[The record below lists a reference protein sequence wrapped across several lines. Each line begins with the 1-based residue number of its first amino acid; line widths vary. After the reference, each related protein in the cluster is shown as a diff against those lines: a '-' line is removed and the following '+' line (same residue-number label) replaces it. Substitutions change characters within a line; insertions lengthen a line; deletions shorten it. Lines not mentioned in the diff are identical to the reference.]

1 VFFPPGLIKFGFFLL
16 YNQLAFSYDLVAWL
30 VSFGQWA
37 DWRRTGLQYL
47 QPGHTLELAFGSGG
61 LYADMVAR
69 GIKPV
74 GIDLSPYMARLTAKR
89 LARRR
94 LPGSILRSRAQALPF
109 PTGHFANAIATFPT
123 PYIFEAETLAEI
135 RRVLVNDRQA
145 PGRLI
150 IVMQGELKRL
160 GWLTPVLEWLYRVT
174 GQRED
179 LAPDPLA
186 VLHAAGFEAHW
197 AQARFETAEAQL
209 LIAHKT

>member
-1 VFFPPGLIKFGFFLL
+1 MFFPPGLIKFGFFLL

-109 PTGHFANAIATFPT
+109 PAGHFANAIATFPT

-179 LAPDPLA
+179 LAPDP
-186 VLHAAGFEAHW
+186 
-197 AQARFETAEAQL
+197 
-209 LIAHKT
+209 